1 MKSTKTLVRV
11 IAVVMMLVLSA
22 GILGCANSYNTNPIV
37 AKVGGVKLDFNRFY
51 TLYTNT
57 DSSTNPYYSYM
68 QYGAITREQY
78 ADYIIDQLV
87 AYGVQLD
94 QVNIQNIT
102 LDSEEEAKLQ
112 QDVEDYIKE
121 SAISNYSS
129 EIDSAI
135 TDEAKKAEAC
145 MEKLYEAL
153 ANNNR
158 KYDDYRKDIE
168 NSLRESALIEKLRK
182 VNIGEVTVTN
192 DDLKA
197 YVEEKSTVPDVAN
210 FMSAWQSFVARN
222 TEAAP
227 LVMPHPE
234 KGVEDDPETTD
245 KDETVEADPNN
256 AFFTVQHLLMKF
268 STEASGDD
276 ANDLPAYA
284 EKDQNLIAK
293 MTSFESGIAELTT
306 EQFLEKCHDKEM
318 CDDPGM
324 LHPAYQYFG
333 YIMQTELISQYYEGF
348 GIAAMKLKYGHD
360 WEEPEKNDATTT
372 AEDAEKKPVEIEYFT
387 LADGAEV
394 AKVYT
399 KAGIHYIIV
408 NPNDCFSMYDDDGYL
423 MFPLYDGDEL
433 VTDSEGIVTVKGHMT
448 QEQLDAM
455 NAIYANVQVDDTSD
469 DESAENAKDID
480 VDTEEEEVEPV
491 TAKSIYDY
499 FSATKKSLVESDI
512 YTEKFN
518 AWKEN
523 TKVTVYRNIIKPFI
537 KG

>member
-51 TLYTNT
+51 TLYSNT

-94 QVNIQNIT
+94 QVNVQNIT

-112 QDVEDYIKE
+112 QDVDDHIRE
-121 SAISNYSS
+121 SAISNYAS
-129 EIDSAI
+129 EIDATI
-135 TDEAKKAEAC
+135 TDEAAKAEAC
-145 MEKLYEAL
+145 MQVLKDTLKK
-153 ANNNR
+153 NNR
-158 KYDDYRKDIE
+158 KFEDYRKDIE
-168 NSLRESALIEKLRK
+168 ESLRESALIEKLRK
-182 VNIGEVTVTN
+182 INIGEVVVSN

-197 YVEEKSTVPDVAN
+197 YVEEKTSVPTVAN

-222 TEAAP
+222 SEAAP
-227 LVMPHPE
+227 LAMPHPE
-234 KGVEDDPETTD
+234 KAVEDDPETTD
-245 KDETVEADPNN
+245 KDETVEADPTN

-284 EKDQNLIAK
+284 EKDQNLYAK
-293 MTSFESGIAELTT
+293 MTSFENGITELTS

-348 GIAAMKLKYGHD
+348 GVAAMKLMYGHD
-360 WEEPEKNDATTT
+360 WEEPAKSDATTT
-372 AEDAEKKPVEIEYFT
+372 ADEAETKPVDIEYFT
-387 LADGAEV
+387 LADGVEI

-399 KAGIHYIIV
+399 KAGVHYIIV
-408 NPNDCFSMYDDDGYL
+408 NPNDCFSMYDEDGYL

-455 NAIYANVQVDDTSD
+455 NAIYAHVQKDDTSD
-469 DESAENAKDID
+469 DTDDEAAKDVD

-499 FSATKKSLVESDI
+499 YIATKKSLVESDI

-523 TKVTVYRNIIKPFI
+523 TKITVYRNIIKPFI
-537 KG
+537 KS